1 MMSVLKGAGWMET
14 GSGSTGLAA
23 QTLLW
28 AGLPGGASWPLLI
41 LAGILAACFLV
52 LMLRRP
58 DTGTWLFAL
67 VLYSNVAAV
76 ATRFHGVPSFAAGAT
91 ILLILFPVAY
101 HVLLRGERIQFG
113 PAPAAVLGFF
123 AVQFVGVFVA
133 PHRELALERLLA
145 NLAEGLVLYLLLINA
160 VRTPAILRHAVWALL
175 VAGAGMGALGLFQ
188 AATRTQHLDYGGFA
202 QVPERLVAEEDEEWV
217 EAPKPRAAG
226 PIGEKNYYA
235 QFMLMLA
242 PLAFVQRQNER
253 LPWMK
258 LLALGALLLILAG
271 VGLSGSRGAAVGFAA
286 VLLVMAAFRY
296 VTWTQLGI
304 LGIAGVLVVALTP
317 SYRERLSSLQPLVDI
332 AMGSATIQNADKA
345 IQGRATEMVAAL
357 LIFFEHPLLGVGPG
371 NFGPVFVTK
380 ADLLGF
386 QVHSTERLA
395 HCMYLEIAAE
405 NGALGLLCWVVLLA
419 LTLRALHR
427 TRTQSTDPAIRNA
440 ATGFFL
446 ALVVLASTG
455 VFLSFAYTRYYWFML
470 ALAGAAA
477 ALGQQIP
484 EKKGEMPVLS
494 RKLEVA

>member
-1 MMSVLKGAGWMET
+1 
-14 GSGSTGLAA
+14 
-23 QTLLW
+23 
-28 AGLPGGASWPLLI
+28 
-41 LAGILAACFLV
+41 
-52 LMLRRP
+52 
-58 DTGTWLFAL
+58 
-67 VLYSNVAAV
+67 
-76 ATRFHGVPSFAAGAT
+76 
-91 ILLILFPVAY
+91 
-101 HVLLRGERIQFG
+101 
-113 PAPAAVLGFF
+113 
-123 AVQFVGVFVA
+123 
-133 PHRELALERLLA
+133 
-145 NLAEGLVLYLLLINA
+145 
-160 VRTPAILRHAVWALL
+160 
-175 VAGAGMGALGLFQ
+175 MGALGLFQ